1 MIRETLS
8 KIENKL
14 QNASGVSES
23 TRAELVALLGTLK
36 AEVTE
41 LSRTDAETA
50 RNIAGLAATS
60 TTEAI
65 REAKDP
71 ELLDLSLR
79 DLAASVEGFEQS
91 HPGLVQIV
99 NRISTTL
106 ANLGI

>member
-8 KIENKL
+8 KIEDKL
-14 QNASGVSES
+14 QNATGVSEQ
-23 TRAELVALLGTLK
+23 TRAELATLLGTLK

-65 REAKDP
+65 REEKNP
-71 ELLDLSLR
+71 ELLDVALQDLR
-79 DLAASVEGFEQS
+79 ASVEGFEQS
-91 HPGLVQIV
+91 HPKLVQIV
-99 NRISTTL
+99 NRVSTTL